1 MYKMKRC
8 ILLLIG
14 LVTALGLSAQNPS
27 IPMVLDIA
35 SVDTDGKET
44 EVVNIPRDGVNHYY
58 LHVGSMGI
66 GNSIISVDFD
76 PVDRLF
82 VPLGNTLSEAILKME
97 ELKALLK
104 EPKGTSIEIQAS
116 FGPLFPSDFLQAV
129 QVSRFQPL
137 LTNYLE
143 FTINQGEYDRIAH
156 ISRADFNALL
166 SAVKFYGKIHPKEM

>member
-1 MYKMKRC
+1 MKRF
-8 ILLLIG
+8 IFLLIG
-14 LVTALGLSAQNPS
+14 MVTATGLFAQNSS

-44 EVVNIPRDGVNHYY
+44 EVVNIPRDGVNCYY

-66 GNSIISVDFD
+66 GNSIISVDVD
-76 PVDRLF
+76 PIDRLF

-116 FGPLFPSDFLQAV
+116 FGPLFPSDSLQAV
-129 QVSRFQPL
+129 KVSRFQPL
-137 LTNYLE
+137 ITNYLE
-143 FTINQGEYDRIAH
+143 FTINQGEFDRIAH

-166 SAVKFYGKIHPKEM
+166 SGVKFYGKIHPDEM